1 MSRVRTRPTRD
12 DTREKLFEAAARV
25 FEEQGIGGASIE
37 AIAAAAGFTRG
48 AFYSNFKSKDELI
61 IAMLED
67 HVEQSIRRNLDLLA
81 RHKNLADF
89 IDALKTMDRSRQDP
103 LGRSPLLHME
113 MILFVARAEKRRP
126 ELAKR
131 LRARRKLITDIVE
144 TTLKNSGRNG
154 SLNPTWTGAILLALE
169 DGFRL
174 HRLIDP
180 ETTPADSF
188 LRAIGDLQRAIGI
201 RRPDERCDSGRFSAA
216 LAPACALCNWP
227 GDRAHLARA
236 TPCQIAKR
244 GQRADG
250 DADRKGD
257 GVIAGEVVQQA
268 GDPGTR
274 GAAGERRQHDGA
286 EDAAVMLALKDLQHH
301 RAHDRGQ
308 AVAERALRQ
317 AS

>member
-12 DTREKLFEAAARV
+12 VTREKLYEAAARV
-25 FEEQGIGGASIE
+25 FEEQGIGSASIE
-37 AIAAAAGFTRG
+37 TIAAAAGFTRG

-81 RHKNLADF
+81 VHKNLADF
-89 IDALKTMDRSRQDP
+89 IDALKAMDRTRQDP

-113 MILFVARAEKRRP
+113 MILFVARAEKSRP

-131 LRARRKLITDIVE
+131 LRARRKLIADIVE

-154 SLNPTWTGAILLALE
+154 ALNPTWTAAIVLALE

-188 LRAIGDLQRAIGI
+188 LRAISDLQRAIGI
-201 RRPDERCDSGRFSAA
+201 
-216 LAPACALCNWP
+216 
-227 GDRAHLARA
+227 A
-236 TPCQIAKR
+236 TA
-244 GQRADG
+244 
-250 DADRKGD
+250 
-257 GVIAGEVVQQA
+257 
-268 GDPGTR
+268 
-274 GAAGERRQHDGA
+274 
-286 EDAAVMLALKDLQHH
+286 
-301 RAHDRGQ
+301 
-308 AVAERALRQ
+308 
-317 AS
+317 

>member
-12 DTREKLFEAAARV
+12 DTRDKLFEAAARV

-81 RHKNLADF
+81 EHTDLDEF
-89 IDALKTMDRSRQDP
+89 IAALKAMDRTRQDP

-113 MILFVARAEKRRP
+113 MILYVARAEKRRP

-131 LRARRKLITDIVE
+131 LRARRKLVADIVE
-144 TTLKNSGRNG
+144 TTLNSNGRNG
-154 SLNPTWTGAILLALE
+154 ALNPPWMATVVLALE

-188 LRAIGDLQRAIGI
+188 LRAITDLR
-201 RRPDERCDSGRFSAA
+201 
-216 LAPACALCNWP
+216 
-227 GDRAHLARA
+227 RA
-236 TPCQIAKR
+236 T
-244 GQRADG
+244 GM
-250 DADRKGD
+250 
-257 GVIAGEVVQQA
+257 
-268 GDPGTR
+268 T
-274 GAAGERRQHDGA
+274 
-286 EDAAVMLALKDLQHH
+286 
-301 RAHDRGQ
+301 
-308 AVAERALRQ
+308 
-317 AS
+317 ST

>member
-12 DTREKLFEAAARV
+12 ETCEKLFEAAARV

-67 HVEQSIRRNLDLLA
+67 HLEQTIRRNLDLLA

-89 IDALKTMDRSRQDP
+89 IDALKTMDRSKQDP
-103 LGRSPLLHME
+103 LGCSPLLHME

-126 ELAKR
+126 DLAKR
-131 LRARRKLITDIVE
+131 LRAGRKLIADIVE
-144 TTLKNSGRNG
+144 TTSKNSGKSG
-154 SLNPTWTGAILLALE
+154 ALDPTWTGAILLALE

-188 LRAIGDLQRAIGI
+188 LRAIGDLQRAMGI
-201 RRPDERCDSGRFSAA
+201 SSA
-216 LAPACALCNWP
+216 
-227 GDRAHLARA
+227 
-236 TPCQIAKR
+236 
-244 GQRADG
+244 
-250 DADRKGD
+250 
-257 GVIAGEVVQQA
+257 
-268 GDPGTR
+268 
-274 GAAGERRQHDGA
+274 
-286 EDAAVMLALKDLQHH
+286 
-301 RAHDRGQ
+301 
-308 AVAERALRQ
+308 
-317 AS
+317 

>member
-12 DTREKLFEAAARV
+12 DTRDKLFEAAARV
-25 FEEQGIGGASIE
+25 FEEHGIGGASIE
-37 AIAAAAGFTRG
+37 TLAAAAGFSRG

-67 HVEQSIRRNLDLLA
+67 HLEQTIRRNLDLLA

-89 IDALKTMDRSRQDP
+89 IDALKTMDRSKQDP

-131 LRARRKLITDIVE
+131 LRAGRKLIADVIA
-144 TTLKNSGRNG
+144 TTSKNSGKDPVLDPAWWG
-154 SLNPTWTGAILLALE
+154 SIVLAME

-188 LRAIGDLQRAIGI
+188 FRAISDLQRAIGVA
-201 RRPDERCDSGRFSAA
+201 SA
-216 LAPACALCNWP
+216 
-227 GDRAHLARA
+227 
-236 TPCQIAKR
+236 
-244 GQRADG
+244 
-250 DADRKGD
+250 
-257 GVIAGEVVQQA
+257 
-268 GDPGTR
+268 
-274 GAAGERRQHDGA
+274 
-286 EDAAVMLALKDLQHH
+286 
-301 RAHDRGQ
+301 
-308 AVAERALRQ
+308 
-317 AS
+317 

>member
-12 DTREKLFEAAARV
+12 ETRDKLFEAAARV

-48 AFYSNFKSKDELI
+48 AFYSNFASKDELI

-67 HVEQSIRRNLDLLA
+67 HVAQSIRRSLDLLA
-81 RHKNLADF
+81 KHQNLDDF
-89 IDALKTMDRSRQDP
+89 LDAFKRMDRSQQGP

-131 LRARRKLITDIVE
+131 LRARRKLIADIVE
-144 TTLKNSGRNG
+144 TTLKDSGRPA
-154 SLNPTWTGAILLALE
+154 SVNPAWTAAVVLALD

-188 LRAIGDLQRAIGI
+188 LRALSDL
-201 RRPDERCDSGRFSAA
+201 RRSTGLSSA
-216 LAPACALCNWP
+216 
-227 GDRAHLARA
+227 
-236 TPCQIAKR
+236 
-244 GQRADG
+244 
-250 DADRKGD
+250 
-257 GVIAGEVVQQA
+257 
-268 GDPGTR
+268 
-274 GAAGERRQHDGA
+274 
-286 EDAAVMLALKDLQHH
+286 
-301 RAHDRGQ
+301 
-308 AVAERALRQ
+308 
-317 AS
+317 

>member
-12 DTREKLFEAAARV
+12 DTRDKLFEAAARV
-25 FEEQGIGGASIE
+25 FEEQGIGGASVE

-61 IAMLED
+61 IAMLEN
-67 HVEQSIRRNLDLLA
+67 HVEQTIQRNLELLA
-81 RHKNLADF
+81 RHRNIADF

-126 ELAKR
+126 DLAKR

-144 TTLKNSGRNG
+144 TTLKNSGKQG
-154 SLNPTWTGAILLALE
+154 SLNPTWTGATLLALE

-188 LRAIGDLQRAIGI
+188 LRAIGDLQRAMGI
-201 RRPDERCDSGRFSAA
+201 ASA
-216 LAPACALCNWP
+216 
-227 GDRAHLARA
+227 D
-236 TPCQIAKR
+236 
-244 GQRADG
+244 
-250 DADRKGD
+250 
-257 GVIAGEVVQQA
+257 
-268 GDPGTR
+268 
-274 GAAGERRQHDGA
+274 
-286 EDAAVMLALKDLQHH
+286 
-301 RAHDRGQ
+301 
-308 AVAERALRQ
+308 
-317 AS
+317 

>member
-12 DTREKLFEAAARV
+12 DTCEKLFEAAARV

-37 AIAAAAGFTRG
+37 TIAAAAGFTRG

-67 HVEQSIRRNLDLLA
+67 HVEQTIRRNLELLA

-89 IDALKTMDRSRQDP
+89 LDALKTMDRSQQDP

-131 LRARRKLITDIVE
+131 LRARRKLVTDIVE
-144 TTLKNSGRNG
+144 TTSKNSGGNAA
-154 SLNPTWTGAILLALE
+154 LNPAWVSTIILAMD

-180 ETTPADSF
+180 ETTPAESF

-201 RRPDERCDSGRFSAA
+201 GSA
-216 LAPACALCNWP
+216 
-227 GDRAHLARA
+227 
-236 TPCQIAKR
+236 
-244 GQRADG
+244 
-250 DADRKGD
+250 
-257 GVIAGEVVQQA
+257 
-268 GDPGTR
+268 
-274 GAAGERRQHDGA
+274 
-286 EDAAVMLALKDLQHH
+286 
-301 RAHDRGQ
+301 
-308 AVAERALRQ
+308 
-317 AS
+317 

>member
-67 HVEQSIRRNLDLLA
+67 HVEQSILRIRDLLE

-89 IDALKTMDRSRQDP
+89 IEALKTMGRSQQDP

-131 LRARRKLITDIVE
+131 LRARRKLVADIIE
-144 TTLKNSGRNG
+144 TTAKNSGRTTI
-154 SLNPTWTGAILLALE
+154 LNPAWAGALVLALE

-180 ETTPADSF
+180 ETTSPDSF
-188 LRAIGDLQRAIGI
+188 FRAIGDLQRAMGI
-201 RRPDERCDSGRFSAA
+201 SSA
-216 LAPACALCNWP
+216 
-227 GDRAHLARA
+227 
-236 TPCQIAKR
+236 
-244 GQRADG
+244 
-250 DADRKGD
+250 
-257 GVIAGEVVQQA
+257 
-268 GDPGTR
+268 
-274 GAAGERRQHDGA
+274 
-286 EDAAVMLALKDLQHH
+286 
-301 RAHDRGQ
+301 
-308 AVAERALRQ
+308 
-317 AS
+317 